1 MTTTEK
7 RQLVREISQ
16 VRSSEKDGKRYLE
29 GYATEF
35 EVETKLGRGDWA
47 WTEVVKRGAFTT
59 SLAEQPSI
67 KLLHSHDTG
76 RVIASRRN
84 RDGKVTGTL
93 ELREDERGLWFRAEI
108 PDTQEGRDLITQ
120 VERGDLDGMS
130 FGFDIIRET
139 WDENKRA
146 SEIEEVR
153 LYEIS
158 VVAFPAYD
166 QAQFDLV
173 VRSGRVEKPKDTG
186 GAAYA
191 GLVVALMQ
199 EQDLT

>member
-67 KLLHSHDTG
+67 KLLHSH
-76 RVIASRRN
+76 
-84 RDGKVTGTL
+84 DGKVTGTL

>member
-1 MTTTEK
+1 VNTEK
-7 RQLVREISQ
+7 RQLVREITH
-16 VRSSEKDGKRYLE
+16 VRASEADGKRYLE

-35 EVETKLGRGDWA
+35 GVETKLGRGDWA
-47 WTEVVKRGAFTT
+47 WTEVVKAGAFAT

-84 RDGKVTGTL
+84 KDGKVSGTL
-93 ELREDERGLWFRAEI
+93 ELTEDERGLWFRAEI
-108 PDTQEGRDLITQ
+108 PDTQEGRDLVTQ
-120 VERGDLDGMS
+120 VQRGDLDGMS

-139 WDENKRA
+139 WDENTR
-146 SEIEEVR
+146 SSTIEEVR

-173 VRSGRVEKPKDTG
+173 VRSAAKVQKPKDEG
-186 GAAYA
+186 GAAYVR
-191 GLVVALMQ
+191 LVMKLM
-199 EQDLT
+199 EET